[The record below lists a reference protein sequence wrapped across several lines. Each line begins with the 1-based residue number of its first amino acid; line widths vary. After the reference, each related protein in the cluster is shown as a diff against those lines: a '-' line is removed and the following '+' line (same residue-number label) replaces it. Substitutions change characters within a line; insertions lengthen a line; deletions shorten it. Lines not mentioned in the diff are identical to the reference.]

1 MEKKKTL
8 KFLNDMKNNKMSPF
22 GNQYEFFFATLE
34 NYYIAKMNGKERIK
48 IELSKWDSEA
58 QKEIVNILAKIIES
72 DGLIGFDR
80 NDILSLIN

>member
-22 GNQYEFFFATLE
+22 GNQYEFFFVTLE

-58 QKEIVNILAKIIES
+58 QKEIVNILANIIES

>member
-1 MEKKKTL
+1 
-8 KFLNDMKNNKMSPF
+8 MKNNKMSPF

-34 NYYIAKMNGKERIK
+34 DYYIAKMNGKERIK

-58 QKEIVNILAKIIES
+58 QKEIVNILANIIES

>member
-1 MEKKKTL
+1 MENKKTL

-34 NYYIAKMNGKERIK
+34 DYYIAKMDGKERIK
-48 IELSKWDSEA
+48 TELSKWDSET
-58 QKEIVNILAKIIES
+58 QKEIVNILAVIIES

-80 NDILSLIN
+80 NDILSLVD

>member
-1 MEKKKTL
+1 MENKKTL

-34 NYYIAKMNGKERIK
+34 DYYIAKMDGKERIK
-48 IELSKWDSEA
+48 TELAEWDSEA
-58 QKEIVNILAKIIES
+58 QKEIVNILADIIES

-80 NDILSLIN
+80 NDILSLVD

>member
-8 KFLNDMKNNKMSPF
+8 KFLNHMKNNKMSPF

-58 QKEIVNILAKIIES
+58 QKEIVNILANIIES

>member
-22 GNQYEFFFATLE
+22 GNQYEFFFATLK

-58 QKEIVNILAKIIES
+58 QKEIVNILANIIES

>member
-48 IELSKWDSEA
+48 IELSK
-58 QKEIVNILAKIIES
+58 
-72 DGLIGFDR
+72 
-80 NDILSLIN
+80 